1 MLMAVIVVLI
11 IAFVAVECF
20 SVLNVS
26 LKTQTAY
33 VATVYDTVDTRAL
46 FIRDEKEANS
56 ASGIAVATV
65 SDGEK
70 VAAGGN
76 IAMLFSSEEN
86 AQRYT
91 NYLELEEERQH
102 YIDMI
107 NVTVG
112 SVTDIETL
120 ESNIISDVNGF
131 IRSSAHSDMAGAQR
145 HSLAVNDNLTK
156 RSLLIGNEIDFSA
169 VLQEID
175 SRINAIDVAS
185 CKPSGYVTSDESG
198 FYSRYT
204 DGCEGAF
211 DYSAINEL
219 DIDTFNGYLTK
230 AVSAK
235 GTSQGSGKII
245 SSFNWYMCCVVS
257 SEDVVG
263 LENGD
268 RVEVIVKSAN
278 KTLNCKIVSGANAT
292 LGAMQTLLVLTCNEM
307 DKDISSM
314 RLEDI
319 EIRVKSYAG
328 IKVSASAVHDVNGQ
342 KGVYALVSNVAKWRK
357 ADILYTG
364 EDFVILSYDD
374 PDISGGIK
382 LYDEI
387 IISGKDV
394 YNGKVFA

>member
-1 MLMAVIVVLI
+1 MVMAVIVILI
-11 IAFVAVECF
+11 IAFVAAECF

-26 LKTQTAY
+26 IKTQTAY
-33 VATVYDTVDTRAL
+33 VATVYDTIDTRAL
-46 FIRDEKEANS
+46 FIRDEREAKA
-56 ASGIAVATV
+56 ASGVAVATV

-86 AQRYT
+86 AQKYT
-91 NYLELEEERQH
+91 NYLELERERQH

-112 SVTDIETL
+112 SVTDIEML
-120 ESNIISDVNGF
+120 ESNIVSDVNGF
-131 IRSSAHSDMAGAQR
+131 IRSAAHSDTAAAQE
-145 HSLAVNDNLTK
+145 HSLGINDNLTK
-156 RSLLIGNEIDFSA
+156 RSLLIGDEIDFSA
-169 VLQEID
+169 VLQDIE
-175 SRINAIDVAS
+175 SRMNAIDVAS
-185 CKPSGYVTSDESG
+185 CKPSGYVTSDDSG

-204 DGCEGAF
+204 DGCEGVF
-211 DYSAINEL
+211 DYSAIDEL

-235 GTSQGSGKII
+235 GSSLGSGKII
-245 SSFNWYMCCVVS
+245 SSFKWYMCCVVNA
-257 SEDVVG
+257 EDVTG

-268 RVEVIVKSAN
+268 RIEVVVKSAN
-278 KTLNCKIVSGANAT
+278 KTLKCKIVSGADAT
-292 LGAMQTLLVLTCNEM
+292 LGAMQTLLVLSCGEM
-307 DKDISSM
+307 DTDLSSM

-319 EIRVKSYAG
+319 EIRVKSYTG
-328 IKVSASAVHDVNGQ
+328 IKVSPSAVHDVDGK
-342 KGVYALVSNVAKWRK
+342 KGVYALVSNVAKWRR